1 MPSLKEIKGR
11 IGSVQSTLKI
21 TSAMKLVA
29 SAKLRKAQQTIEG
42 MRPYERKLQGMLEH
56 LVASGAQVSGEYTR
70 TALKEDE
77 EGNPIRQRV
86 ALVAFASNS
95 SLCGAFNA
103 NAVRLALETLRS
115 YGDADVTVYSVG
127 RKMADAMRKVNKPSP
142 ENYTKLADKPTYAP
156 AAELAEKLMEDFRE
170 GRLDRIDLVYNHF
183 VSSGKQ
189 VPVRETLLPMGEM
202 AGQAGHDENGTAS
215 VIPGS
220 SSVIPGSTGDLDYIL
235 EPSASALL
243 ADLLPK
249 SLRLKFYTALLDS
262 NASEHAARTVAM
274 QTATDN
280 GEDLLQELTLQYNKS
295 RQQKI
300 TSEILDLAGGS
311 QEQEGLRESV
321 PLSESLFD
329 GTHDPDEVAGK
340 AFCLVTAQNGRKGD
354 AVLPHPGG
362 PVHGGGQ
369 AELEYAVR
377 VVLQDV
383 APGGERLDEAVLVVR
398 RIADDI
404 DLPLLVA
411 EERIGEGHRGEG
423 GQDPPD
429 GLPAVLES
437 DIHIP
442 GHHSQC
448 HQDDKDNGEDQR
460 NLNEILE
467 GATEVGHFWSLFL
480 RARTRKRARA

>member
-42 MRPYERKLQGMLEH
+42 MRPYERKLQGMLDH
-56 LVASGAQVSGEYTR
+56 LVASGAKLSGEYTR
-70 TALKEDE
+70 TPAA
-77 EGNPIRQRV
+77 GVNAPGQRI

-103 NAVRLALETLRS
+103 NVVRLALETIRS
-115 YGDADVTVYSVG
+115 YGDADVTVYSIG
-127 RKMADAMRKVNKPSP
+127 RKMADAMRKTGKPSP
-142 ENYTKLADKPTYAP
+142 ADYQKLADKPSYAP
-156 AAELAEKLMEDFRE
+156 AAELAEKLMEDFLA

-189 VPVRETLLPMGEM
+189 VPVRETLLPI
-202 AGQAGHDENGTAS
+202 TS
-215 VIPGS
+215 VFSIGD
-220 SSVIPGSTGDLDYIL
+220 SSVIPSEAKVSEVDYIL
-235 EPSASALL
+235 EPSASDLL

-311 QEQEGLRESV
+311 QQ
-321 PLSESLFD
+321 
-329 GTHDPDEVAGK
+329 
-340 AFCLVTAQNGRKGD
+340 Q
-354 AVLPHPGG
+354 
-362 PVHGGGQ
+362 
-369 AELEYAVR
+369 
-377 VVLQDV
+377 
-383 APGGERLDEAVLVVR
+383 
-398 RIADDI
+398 
-404 DLPLLVA
+404 
-411 EERIGEGHRGEG
+411 
-423 GQDPPD
+423 
-429 GLPAVLES
+429 
-437 DIHIP
+437 
-442 GHHSQC
+442 
-448 HQDDKDNGEDQR
+448 
-460 NLNEILE
+460 
-467 GATEVGHFWSLFL
+467 
-480 RARTRKRARA
+480 

>member
-42 MRPYERKLQGMLEH
+42 MRPYERKLQGMLDH
-56 LVASGAQVSGEYTR
+56 LVASGAKVSGEYTR
-70 TALKEDE
+70 TPA
-77 EGNPIRQRV
+77 EGAPKQRI

-103 NAVRLALETLRS
+103 NAVRLTLETIRS
-115 YGDADVTVYSVG
+115 YGEADVTVYSIG
-127 RKMADAMRKVNKPSP
+127 RKMADSMRKAGHPSP
-142 ENYTKLADKPTYAP
+142 ADYQKLADKPSYAP
-156 AAELAEKLMEDFRE
+156 AAELAEKLMGDFLA

-189 VPVRETLLPMGEM
+189 VPVRETLLPMSSAISSGAEGEV
-202 AGQAGHDENGTAS
+202 EKS
-215 VIPGS
+215 EV
-220 SSVIPGSTGDLDYIL
+220 DYIL

-311 QEQEGLRESV
+311 QQ
-321 PLSESLFD
+321 
-329 GTHDPDEVAGK
+329 
-340 AFCLVTAQNGRKGD
+340 Q
-354 AVLPHPGG
+354 
-362 PVHGGGQ
+362 
-369 AELEYAVR
+369 
-377 VVLQDV
+377 
-383 APGGERLDEAVLVVR
+383 
-398 RIADDI
+398 
-404 DLPLLVA
+404 
-411 EERIGEGHRGEG
+411 
-423 GQDPPD
+423 
-429 GLPAVLES
+429 
-437 DIHIP
+437 
-442 GHHSQC
+442 
-448 HQDDKDNGEDQR
+448 
-460 NLNEILE
+460 
-467 GATEVGHFWSLFL
+467 
-480 RARTRKRARA
+480 

>member
-42 MRPYERKLQGMLEH
+42 MRPYERKMQGMLDH
-56 LVASGAQVSGEYTR
+56 LVASGAKVSGEYTR
-70 TALKEDE
+70 TPA
-77 EGNPIRQRV
+77 EGAGKLRV

-103 NAVRLALETLRS
+103 NAVRLAQETIRS
-115 YGDADVTVYSVG
+115 YGEADVTVYSIG
-127 RKMADAMRKVNKPSP
+127 RKMADSMRKAGWPSP
-142 ENYTKLADKPTYAP
+142 DNYQKLADKPSYAP
-156 AAELAEKLMEDFRE
+156 AAELAEKLMADFLA
-170 GRLDRIDLVYNHF
+170 GHLDRIDLVYNHF

-189 VPVRETLLPMGEM
+189 VPVRETLLPM
-202 AGQAGHDENGTAS
+202 TS
-215 VIPGS
+215 VISSGD
-220 SSVIPGSTGDLDYIL
+220 SSVIPSEAKESDVEYIL

-311 QEQEGLRESV
+311 QQ
-321 PLSESLFD
+321 
-329 GTHDPDEVAGK
+329 
-340 AFCLVTAQNGRKGD
+340 Q
-354 AVLPHPGG
+354 
-362 PVHGGGQ
+362 
-369 AELEYAVR
+369 
-377 VVLQDV
+377 
-383 APGGERLDEAVLVVR
+383 
-398 RIADDI
+398 
-404 DLPLLVA
+404 
-411 EERIGEGHRGEG
+411 
-423 GQDPPD
+423 
-429 GLPAVLES
+429 
-437 DIHIP
+437 
-442 GHHSQC
+442 
-448 HQDDKDNGEDQR
+448 
-460 NLNEILE
+460 
-467 GATEVGHFWSLFL
+467 
-480 RARTRKRARA
+480 

>member
-42 MRPYERKLQGMLEH
+42 MRPYERKLQGMLDH
-56 LVASGAQVSGEYTR
+56 LVASGAKVSGEYTR
-70 TALKEDE
+70 TPA
-77 EGNPIRQRV
+77 EGAPKQRI

-103 NAVRLALETLRS
+103 NAVRLTLETIRS
-115 YGDADVTVYSVG
+115 YGDADVTVYSIG
-127 RKMADAMRKVNKPSP
+127 RKMADSMRKAGHPSP
-142 ENYTKLADKPTYAP
+142 ADYQKLADKPSYAP
-156 AAELAEKLMEDFRE
+156 AAELAEKLMDDFLA

-189 VPVRETLLPMGEM
+189 VPVRETLLPMSSAISSGAEGEV
-202 AGQAGHDENGTAS
+202 EKS
-215 VIPGS
+215 EI
-220 SSVIPGSTGDLDYIL
+220 DYIL

-249 SLRLKFYTALLDS
+249 SLRLMFYTALLDS

-311 QEQEGLRESV
+311 QQ
-321 PLSESLFD
+321 
-329 GTHDPDEVAGK
+329 
-340 AFCLVTAQNGRKGD
+340 Q
-354 AVLPHPGG
+354 
-362 PVHGGGQ
+362 
-369 AELEYAVR
+369 
-377 VVLQDV
+377 
-383 APGGERLDEAVLVVR
+383 
-398 RIADDI
+398 
-404 DLPLLVA
+404 
-411 EERIGEGHRGEG
+411 
-423 GQDPPD
+423 
-429 GLPAVLES
+429 
-437 DIHIP
+437 
-442 GHHSQC
+442 
-448 HQDDKDNGEDQR
+448 
-460 NLNEILE
+460 
-467 GATEVGHFWSLFL
+467 
-480 RARTRKRARA
+480 

>member
-42 MRPYERKLQGMLEH
+42 MRPYERKLQGMLDH
-56 LVASGAQVSGEYTR
+56 LVASGAKVSGEYTR
-70 TALKEDE
+70 TPA
-77 EGNPIRQRV
+77 EGAPKQRI

-103 NAVRLALETLRS
+103 NAMRLTLETIRS
-115 YGDADVTVYSVG
+115 YGDADVTVYSIG
-127 RKMADAMRKVNKPSP
+127 RKMADSMRKAGHPSP
-142 ENYTKLADKPTYAP
+142 ADYQKLADKPSYAP
-156 AAELAEKLMEDFRE
+156 AAELAEKLMDDFLA

-189 VPVRETLLPMGEM
+189 VPVRETLLPMSSAISSGAEGEV
-202 AGQAGHDENGTAS
+202 EKS
-215 VIPGS
+215 EI
-220 SSVIPGSTGDLDYIL
+220 DYIL

-311 QEQEGLRESV
+311 QQ
-321 PLSESLFD
+321 
-329 GTHDPDEVAGK
+329 
-340 AFCLVTAQNGRKGD
+340 Q
-354 AVLPHPGG
+354 
-362 PVHGGGQ
+362 
-369 AELEYAVR
+369 
-377 VVLQDV
+377 
-383 APGGERLDEAVLVVR
+383 
-398 RIADDI
+398 
-404 DLPLLVA
+404 
-411 EERIGEGHRGEG
+411 
-423 GQDPPD
+423 
-429 GLPAVLES
+429 
-437 DIHIP
+437 
-442 GHHSQC
+442 
-448 HQDDKDNGEDQR
+448 
-460 NLNEILE
+460 
-467 GATEVGHFWSLFL
+467 
-480 RARTRKRARA
+480 

>member
-29 SAKLRKAQQTIEG
+29 SAKLRKAQKTIEG
-42 MRPYERKLQGMLEH
+42 MRPYERKLQGMLDH
-56 LVASGAQVSGEYTR
+56 LVASGAKVSGEYTR
-70 TALKEDE
+70 TPA
-77 EGNPIRQRV
+77 EGAPKQRI

-103 NAVRLALETLRS
+103 NAVRLTLETIRS
-115 YGDADVTVYSVG
+115 YGEADVTVYSIG
-127 RKMADAMRKVNKPSP
+127 RKMADSMRKAGHPSP
-142 ENYTKLADKPTYAP
+142 ADYQKLADKPAYAP
-156 AAELAEKLMEDFRE
+156 AAELAEKLMADFLA

-189 VPVRETLLPMGEM
+189 VPVRETLLPMEM
-202 AGQAGHDENGTAS
+202 SPLAS
-215 VIPGS
+215 LGRNDKDAVIPSGD
-220 SSVIPGSTGDLDYIL
+220 SSVIPSEAKESEVDYIL

-311 QEQEGLRESV
+311 QQ
-321 PLSESLFD
+321 
-329 GTHDPDEVAGK
+329 
-340 AFCLVTAQNGRKGD
+340 Q
-354 AVLPHPGG
+354 
-362 PVHGGGQ
+362 
-369 AELEYAVR
+369 
-377 VVLQDV
+377 
-383 APGGERLDEAVLVVR
+383 
-398 RIADDI
+398 
-404 DLPLLVA
+404 
-411 EERIGEGHRGEG
+411 
-423 GQDPPD
+423 
-429 GLPAVLES
+429 
-437 DIHIP
+437 
-442 GHHSQC
+442 
-448 HQDDKDNGEDQR
+448 
-460 NLNEILE
+460 
-467 GATEVGHFWSLFL
+467 
-480 RARTRKRARA
+480 

>member
-42 MRPYERKLQGMLEH
+42 MRPYERKLQGMLDH
-56 LVASGAQVSGEYTR
+56 LVASGAKLSGEFTR
-70 TALKEDE
+70 TPA
-77 EGNPIRQRV
+77 EGAGKLRI

-103 NAVRLALETLRS
+103 NAVRLTLETIRS
-115 YGDADVTVYSVG
+115 YGDADVTVYSIG
-127 RKMADAMRKVNKPSP
+127 RKMADSMRKAGKPSP
-142 ENYTKLADKPTYAP
+142 ADYQKLADKPSYAP
-156 AAELAEKLMEDFRE
+156 AAELAEKLMADFLA

-189 VPVRETLLPMGEM
+189 VPVRETLLPMGEIP
-202 AGQAGHDENGTAS
+202 GQARNEDESAPTAS
-215 VIPGS
+215 PGTPTL
-220 SSVIPGSTGDLDYIL
+220 IPGSTRDLDYIL

-311 QEQEGLRESV
+311 QQ
-321 PLSESLFD
+321 
-329 GTHDPDEVAGK
+329 
-340 AFCLVTAQNGRKGD
+340 Q
-354 AVLPHPGG
+354 
-362 PVHGGGQ
+362 
-369 AELEYAVR
+369 
-377 VVLQDV
+377 
-383 APGGERLDEAVLVVR
+383 
-398 RIADDI
+398 
-404 DLPLLVA
+404 
-411 EERIGEGHRGEG
+411 
-423 GQDPPD
+423 
-429 GLPAVLES
+429 
-437 DIHIP
+437 
-442 GHHSQC
+442 
-448 HQDDKDNGEDQR
+448 
-460 NLNEILE
+460 
-467 GATEVGHFWSLFL
+467 
-480 RARTRKRARA
+480 

>member
-42 MRPYERKLQGMLEH
+42 MRPYERKLQGMLDH
-56 LVASGAQVSGEYTR
+56 LVASGAKLSGEYTR
-70 TALKEDE
+70 TPAGGADAP
-77 EGNPIRQRV
+77 GQRI

-103 NAVRLALETLRS
+103 NVVRLALETIRS
-115 YGDADVTVYSVG
+115 YGDADITVYSIG
-127 RKMADAMRKVNKPSP
+127 RKMADAMRKSGKPSP
-142 ENYTKLADKPTYAP
+142 ADYQKLADKPSYAP
-156 AAELAEKLMEDFRE
+156 AAELAEKLIEDFLA

-189 VPVRETLLPMGEM
+189 VPVRETLLPM
-202 AGQAGHDENGTAS
+202 TS
-215 VIPGS
+215 VIS
-220 SSVIPGSTGDLDYIL
+220 SGAEGEVEKSEIDYIL
-235 EPSASALL
+235 EPSASDLL

-311 QEQEGLRESV
+311 QQ
-321 PLSESLFD
+321 
-329 GTHDPDEVAGK
+329 
-340 AFCLVTAQNGRKGD
+340 Q
-354 AVLPHPGG
+354 
-362 PVHGGGQ
+362 
-369 AELEYAVR
+369 
-377 VVLQDV
+377 
-383 APGGERLDEAVLVVR
+383 
-398 RIADDI
+398 
-404 DLPLLVA
+404 
-411 EERIGEGHRGEG
+411 
-423 GQDPPD
+423 
-429 GLPAVLES
+429 
-437 DIHIP
+437 
-442 GHHSQC
+442 
-448 HQDDKDNGEDQR
+448 
-460 NLNEILE
+460 
-467 GATEVGHFWSLFL
+467 
-480 RARTRKRARA
+480 